1 MLRCHLRKVGSGP
14 LFCLGSSDTQRKAGL
29 GVLVKESRSV
39 VDRISEAV
47 SPILWTLGLE
57 LADVV
62 CVGQGPRSVVRV
74 FIDKPEGVT
83 LEDCERAHK
92 ALGPALDVA
101 DPFPHAYTLE
111 VSSPGL
117 DRPFKRIQD
126 YRRAIGKRV
135 TLKLRQPLAG
145 QWRLAGTLTGVGDDA
160 VTLELSEPAPSAD
173 RDAGTQGHRRGE
185 EGGHLVNIGV
195 GVESQL

>member
-1 MLRCHLRKVGSGP
+1 M
-14 LFCLGSSDTQRKAGL
+14 
-29 GVLVKESRSV
+29 KESRSV
-39 VDRISEAV
+39 VDRVSETV

-62 CVGQGPRSVVRV
+62 CVGQGSRSVVRV

-83 LEDCERAHK
+83 LDDCERAHK

-135 TLKLRQPLAG
+135 TLKLREPLAG
-145 QWRLAGTLTGVGDDA
+145 QWRLVGTLTRVTDDS
-160 VTLELSEPAPSAD
+160 VTLEVNEPPPA
-173 RDAGTQGHRRGE
+173 RTVTLEQKMVGE
-185 EGGHLVNIGV
+185 AKRAVTW
-195 GVESQL
+195 

>member
-1 MLRCHLRKVGSGP
+1 M
-14 LFCLGSSDTQRKAGL
+14 
-29 GVLVKESRSV
+29 KESRSV
-39 VDRISEAV
+39 VDRISETV

-62 CVGQGPRSVVRV
+62 CVGQGSRSVVRV

-135 TLKLRQPLAG
+135 TLKLREPLAG
-145 QWRLAGTLTGVGDDA
+145 QWRLVGTLTLVTDDS
-160 VTLELSEPAPSAD
+160 VTLEVNEPPPA
-173 RDAGTQGHRRGE
+173 RTVTLEQKMIGE
-185 EGGHLVNIGV
+185 AKRAVAW
-195 GVESQL
+195 

>member
-1 MLRCHLRKVGSGP
+1 
-14 LFCLGSSDTQRKAGL
+14 
-29 GVLVKESRSV
+29 VKESRSV

-62 CVGQGPRSVVRV
+62 CVGQGSRSVVRV

-83 LEDCERAHK
+83 LDDCERAHK

-135 TLKLRQPLAG
+135 TLKLREPLAG
-145 QWRLAGTLTGVGDDA
+145 QWRLVGTLTGVTDDS
-160 VTLELSEPAPSAD
+160 VTLEVNEPRPS
-173 RDAGTQGHRRGE
+173 RTVTLEQKMIGE
-185 EGGHLVNIGV
+185 AKRAVAW
-195 GVESQL
+195 

>member
-1 MLRCHLRKVGSGP
+1 MR
-14 LFCLGSSDTQRKAGL
+14 
-29 GVLVKESRSV
+29 ESRSV
-39 VDRISEAV
+39 VDRISDAV

-57 LADVV
+57 LADVI
-62 CVGQGPRSVVRV
+62 CVGQGPRSVIRV

-83 LEDCERAHK
+83 LDDCERAHK

-126 YRRAIGKRV
+126 YRRAVGRRV
-135 TLKLRQPLAG
+135 TLKLREPLAD
-145 QWRLAGTLTGVGDDA
+145 QWRLVGTLADVTEDA
-160 VTLELSEPAPSAD
+160 VTLEVNEPPPS
-173 RDAGTQGHRRGE
+173 RT
-185 EGGHLVNIGV
+185 VT
-195 GVESQL
+195 VEHKQVAEAKRVVSW

>member
-1 MLRCHLRKVGSGP
+1 M
-14 LFCLGSSDTQRKAGL
+14 
-29 GVLVKESRSV
+29 LVKESRSV

-62 CVGQGPRSVVRV
+62 CVGQGSRSVVRV

-83 LEDCERAHK
+83 LDDCERAHK

-135 TLKLRQPLAG
+135 TLKLKEPLVG
-145 QWRLAGTLTGVGDDA
+145 QWRLVGTLTDVTDDSVTLNVNEPPPPKS
-160 VTLELSEPAPSAD
+160 VTLEQRKISEAK
-173 RDAGTQGHRRGE
+173 RVVTW
-185 EGGHLVNIGV
+185 
-195 GVESQL
+195 

>member
-1 MLRCHLRKVGSGP
+1 M
-14 LFCLGSSDTQRKAGL
+14 
-29 GVLVKESRSV
+29 KESRSV
-39 VDRISEAV
+39 VDRISETV

-62 CVGQGPRSVVRV
+62 CVGQGSRSVVRV

-83 LEDCERAHK
+83 LDDCERAHK

-135 TLKLRQPLAG
+135 TLKLREPLAG
-145 QWRLAGTLTGVGDDA
+145 QWRLVGTLTLVTDDS
-160 VTLELSEPAPSAD
+160 VTLEVNEPPPA
-173 RDAGTQGHRRGE
+173 RTVTLEQKMIGE
-185 EGGHLVNIGV
+185 AKRAVAW
-195 GVESQL
+195 

>member
-1 MLRCHLRKVGSGP
+1 M
-14 LFCLGSSDTQRKAGL
+14 
-29 GVLVKESRSV
+29 KESRSV
-39 VDRISEAV
+39 VDRISETV

-57 LADVV
+57 LADVI
-62 CVGQGPRSVVRV
+62 CVGQGPRSVIRV

-83 LEDCERAHK
+83 LDDCERAHK

-126 YRRAIGKRV
+126 YRRAVGRRV
-135 TLKLRQPLAG
+135 TLKLREPLAD
-145 QWRLAGTLTGVGDDA
+145 QWRLVGTLADVTEDA
-160 VTLELSEPAPSAD
+160 VTLEVNEPPPS
-173 RDAGTQGHRRGE
+173 RT
-185 EGGHLVNIGV
+185 VT
-195 GVESQL
+195 VEHKQVAEAKRVVSW

>member
-1 MLRCHLRKVGSGP
+1 VR
-14 LFCLGSSDTQRKAGL
+14 
-29 GVLVKESRSV
+29 ESRSV
-39 VDRISEAV
+39 VDRISDAV

-57 LADVV
+57 LADVI
-62 CVGQGPRSVVRV
+62 CVGQGPRSVIRV

-83 LEDCERAHK
+83 LDDCERAHK

-126 YRRAIGKRV
+126 YRRAVGRRV
-135 TLKLRQPLAG
+135 TLKLREPLAD
-145 QWRLAGTLTGVGDDA
+145 QWRLVGTLADVTEDA
-160 VTLELSEPAPSAD
+160 VTLEVNEPPPS
-173 RDAGTQGHRRGE
+173 RT
-185 EGGHLVNIGV
+185 VT
-195 GVESQL
+195 VEHKVIAEAKRVVTW

>member
-1 MLRCHLRKVGSGP
+1 MLWCDLCESGLRP
-14 LFCLGSSDTQRKAGL
+14 TFLFDLVNGAARETGQGES
-29 GVLVKESRSV
+29 VKESRPV

-57 LADVV
+57 LVDVV
-62 CVGQGPRSVVRV
+62 CLGQGSRSVVRV
-74 FIDKPEGVT
+74 FIDKPDGVT
-83 LEDCERAHK
+83 LDDCERAHK

-126 YRRAIGKRV
+126 YHRAVGKRV
-135 TLKLRQPLAG
+135 TLKLREPLAG
-145 QWRLAGTLTGVGDDA
+145 QWRLVGTLTDVADQTVTLVVSEPSPPRT
-160 VTLELSEPAPSAD
+160 VTLEHKVIAEAKRA
-173 RDAGTQGHRRGE
+173 
-185 EGGHLVNIGV
+185 VKW
-195 GVESQL
+195 

>member
-1 MLRCHLRKVGSGP
+1 M
-14 LFCLGSSDTQRKAGL
+14 
-29 GVLVKESRSV
+29 KESRSV
-39 VDRISEAV
+39 VDRISETV

-62 CVGQGPRSVVRV
+62 CVGQGPRSVIRV

-83 LEDCERAHK
+83 LDDCERAHK

-126 YRRAIGKRV
+126 YRRAVGKRV
-135 TLKLRQPLAG
+135 TLKLKEPLAG
-145 QWRLAGTLTGVGDDA
+145 QWRVMGTLTGVTDDSVTIEVNEPA
-160 VTLELSEPAPSAD
+160 LPRIVTLELNVI
-173 RDAGTQGHRRGE
+173 GE
-185 EGGHLVNIGV
+185 AKRVV
-195 GVESQL
+195 TW

>member
-1 MLRCHLRKVGSGP
+1 VR
-14 LFCLGSSDTQRKAGL
+14 
-29 GVLVKESRSV
+29 ESRSV
-39 VDRISEAV
+39 VDRISETV

-62 CVGQGPRSVVRV
+62 CVGQGSRSVVRV

-83 LEDCERAHK
+83 LDDCERAHK

-101 DPFPHAYTLE
+101 DPFPHTYTLE

-135 TLKLRQPLAG
+135 TLKLKEPLAG
-145 QWRLAGTLTGVGDDA
+145 QWRLVGTLTAVTDDSVTMEVSEPPPPRE
-160 VTLELSEPAPSAD
+160 VTLE
-173 RDAGTQGHRRGE
+173 QKMIGE
-185 EGGHLVNIGV
+185 AKRVV
-195 GVESQL
+195 TW

>member
-1 MLRCHLRKVGSGP
+1 
-14 LFCLGSSDTQRKAGL
+14 
-29 GVLVKESRSV
+29 VLVKESRSV
-39 VDRISEAV
+39 VDRISETI

-62 CVGQGPRSVVRV
+62 CVGQGSRSVVRV

-83 LEDCERAHK
+83 LDDCERAHK

-126 YRRAIGKRV
+126 YRRAVGKRV
-135 TLKLRQPLAG
+135 SLKLREPLAG
-145 QWRLAGTLTGVGDDA
+145 QWRVVGTLTGVTDDS
-160 VTLELSEPAPSAD
+160 VTLNVSEPPPMRTLTIEHEHISEAKRVVAW
-173 RDAGTQGHRRGE
+173 
-185 EGGHLVNIGV
+185 
-195 GVESQL
+195 

>member
-1 MLRCHLRKVGSGP
+1 M
-14 LFCLGSSDTQRKAGL
+14 
-29 GVLVKESRSV
+29 KESRSV
-39 VDRISEAV
+39 VDRISETV

-62 CVGQGPRSVVRV
+62 CVGQGSRSVVRV

-83 LEDCERAHK
+83 LDDCERAHK

-135 TLKLRQPLAG
+135 TLKLREPLAG
-145 QWRLAGTLTGVGDDA
+145 QWRLVGTLTGVTDDS
-160 VTLELSEPAPSAD
+160 VTLEVNEPPPA
-173 RDAGTQGHRRGE
+173 RTVTLEQRTIGE
-185 EGGHLVNIGV
+185 AKRAVAW
-195 GVESQL
+195 

>member
-1 MLRCHLRKVGSGP
+1 M
-14 LFCLGSSDTQRKAGL
+14 
-29 GVLVKESRSV
+29 KESRSV
-39 VDRISEAV
+39 VDRISETV

-62 CVGQGPRSVVRV
+62 CVGQGSRSVVRV

-83 LEDCERAHK
+83 LDDCERAHK

-135 TLKLRQPLAG
+135 TLKLREPLAG
-145 QWRLAGTLTGVGDDA
+145 QWRLVGTLTRVTDDS
-160 VTLELSEPAPSAD
+160 VTLEVNEPPPA
-173 RDAGTQGHRRGE
+173 RTVTLEQKMIGE
-185 EGGHLVNIGV
+185 AKRAVAW
-195 GVESQL
+195 

>member
-1 MLRCHLRKVGSGP
+1 
-14 LFCLGSSDTQRKAGL
+14 
-29 GVLVKESRSV
+29 
-39 VDRISEAV
+39 
-47 SPILWTLGLE
+47 LGLE

-62 CVGQGPRSVVRV
+62 CVGQGPRSIVRV

-83 LEDCERAHK
+83 LDDCERAHK

-135 TLKLRQPLAG
+135 TLKLREPLAG
-145 QWRLAGTLTGVGDDA
+145 QWRVVGTLTNVTDQV
-160 VTLELSEPAPSAD
+160 VTLHVNEPAPSRTVTLQHELIAEAK
-173 RDAGTQGHRRGE
+173 RAVTW
-185 EGGHLVNIGV
+185 
-195 GVESQL
+195 

>member
-1 MLRCHLRKVGSGP
+1 
-14 LFCLGSSDTQRKAGL
+14 
-29 GVLVKESRSV
+29 
-39 VDRISEAV
+39 
-47 SPILWTLGLE
+47 LGLE

-62 CVGQGPRSVVRV
+62 CVGQGPRSVIRV

-83 LEDCERAHK
+83 LDDCERAHK

-117 DRPFKRIQD
+117 DRPFKRLQD

-135 TLKLRQPLAG
+135 TLRLKRPLAG
-145 QWRLAGTLTGVGDDA
+145 QWRQVGTLTDVTDDS
-160 VTLELSEPAPSAD
+160 VTLEVDEPPPPRTVTLA
-173 RDAGTQGHRRGE
+173 HEMIGE
-185 EGGHLVNIGV
+185 AKRVV
-195 GVESQL
+195 TW

>member
-1 MLRCHLRKVGSGP
+1 M
-14 LFCLGSSDTQRKAGL
+14 
-29 GVLVKESRSV
+29 KESRSV

-62 CVGQGPRSVVRV
+62 CVGQGPRSIVRV

-83 LEDCERAHK
+83 LDDCERAHK

-135 TLKLRQPLAG
+135 TLKLREPLAG
-145 QWRLAGTLTGVGDDA
+145 QWRVVGTLTNVTDQV
-160 VTLELSEPAPSAD
+160 VTLHVNEPAPSRTVTLQHELIAEAK
-173 RDAGTQGHRRGE
+173 RAVTW
-185 EGGHLVNIGV
+185 
-195 GVESQL
+195 

>member
-1 MLRCHLRKVGSGP
+1 M
-14 LFCLGSSDTQRKAGL
+14 
-29 GVLVKESRSV
+29 KESRSV

-62 CVGQGPRSVVRV
+62 CVGQGSRSVVRV

-83 LEDCERAHK
+83 LDDCERAHK

-135 TLKLRQPLAG
+135 TLKLREPLAG
-145 QWRLAGTLTGVGDDA
+145 QWRLVGTLTRVTDDS
-160 VTLELSEPAPSAD
+160 VTLEVNEPPPA
-173 RDAGTQGHRRGE
+173 RTVTLEQKMIGE
-185 EGGHLVNIGV
+185 AKRAVAW
-195 GVESQL
+195 

>member
-1 MLRCHLRKVGSGP
+1 
-14 LFCLGSSDTQRKAGL
+14 
-29 GVLVKESRSV
+29 VLVKESRSV
-39 VDRISEAV
+39 VDRISEII

-62 CVGQGPRSVVRV
+62 CVGQGSRSVVRV

-83 LEDCERAHK
+83 LDDCERAHK

-135 TLKLRQPLAG
+135 TLKLREPLAG
-145 QWRLAGTLTGVGDDA
+145 QWRLVGTLAGVTEDS
-160 VTLELSEPAPSAD
+160 VTLELNEPSPQ
-173 RDAGTQGHRRGE
+173 RIVTLEQKLIGE
-185 EGGHLVNIGV
+185 AKRVV
-195 GVESQL
+195 TW

>member
-1 MLRCHLRKVGSGP
+1 M
-14 LFCLGSSDTQRKAGL
+14 
-29 GVLVKESRSV
+29 KESRSV
-39 VDRISEAV
+39 VDRISETV

-62 CVGQGPRSVVRV
+62 CVGQGSRSVVRV

-135 TLKLRQPLAG
+135 TLKLREPLAG
-145 QWRLAGTLTGVGDDA
+145 QWRLVGTLTRVTDDSVTLDVNEPPLA
-160 VTLELSEPAPSAD
+160 RTVTLE
-173 RDAGTQGHRRGE
+173 QKMIGE
-185 EGGHLVNIGV
+185 AKRAVAW
-195 GVESQL
+195 

>member
-1 MLRCHLRKVGSGP
+1 MPPLQSGLRP
-14 LFCLGSSDTQRKAGL
+14 TFLFERVQKTSREAGL
-29 GVLVKESRSV
+29 GVLVKESRPV

-62 CVGQGPRSVVRV
+62 CVGQGSRSVVRV

-117 DRPFKRIQD
+117 DRPFKRLQD

-135 TLKLRQPLAG
+135 TLKLREPLAG
-145 QWRLAGTLTGVGDDA
+145 QWRLVGTLTDVADQT
-160 VTLELSEPAPSAD
+160 VTLEQRLIAEAKRAV
-173 RDAGTQGHRRGE
+173 TW
-185 EGGHLVNIGV
+185 
-195 GVESQL
+195 

>member
-1 MLRCHLRKVGSGP
+1 MR
-14 LFCLGSSDTQRKAGL
+14 
-29 GVLVKESRSV
+29 ESRSV
-39 VDRISEAV
+39 VDRISDAV

-57 LADVV
+57 LADVI
-62 CVGQGPRSVVRV
+62 CVGQGPRSVIRV

-83 LEDCERAHK
+83 LDDCERAHK

-126 YRRAIGKRV
+126 YRRAVGRRV
-135 TLKLRQPLAG
+135 TLKLREPLAG
-145 QWRLAGTLTGVGDDA
+145 QWRLVGTLADVTEDA
-160 VTLELSEPAPSAD
+160 VTLEVSEPPPS
-173 RDAGTQGHRRGE
+173 RT
-185 EGGHLVNIGV
+185 VT
-195 GVESQL
+195 VEHKDIAEAKRVVTW

>member
-1 MLRCHLRKVGSGP
+1 M
-14 LFCLGSSDTQRKAGL
+14 
-29 GVLVKESRSV
+29 
-39 VDRISEAV
+39 

-62 CVGQGPRSVVRV
+62 CVGQGSRSVVRV

-135 TLKLRQPLAG
+135 TLKLREPLAG
-145 QWRLAGTLTGVGDDA
+145 QWRLVGTLTLVTDDS
-160 VTLELSEPAPSAD
+160 VTLEVNEPPPA
-173 RDAGTQGHRRGE
+173 RTVTLEQKMIGE
-185 EGGHLVNIGV
+185 AKRAVAW
-195 GVESQL
+195 

>member
-1 MLRCHLRKVGSGP
+1 M
-14 LFCLGSSDTQRKAGL
+14 
-29 GVLVKESRSV
+29 KESRSV

-83 LEDCERAHK
+83 LDDCERAHK

-126 YRRAIGKRV
+126 YRRALGKRV
-135 TLKLRQPLAG
+135 TLKLKEPLAG
-145 QWRLAGTLTGVGDDA
+145 QWRVVGTLADVTDDC
-160 VTLELSEPAPSAD
+160 VIVEVNEPPSTRTITLE
-173 RDAGTQGHRRGE
+173 QKMIGE
-185 EGGHLVNIGV
+185 AKRVV
-195 GVESQL
+195 TW

>member
-1 MLRCHLRKVGSGP
+1 
-14 LFCLGSSDTQRKAGL
+14 
-29 GVLVKESRSV
+29 VKESRSV
-39 VDRISEAV
+39 VDRISEII

-62 CVGQGPRSVVRV
+62 CVGQGSRSVVRV

-83 LEDCERAHK
+83 LDDCERAHK

-135 TLKLRQPLAG
+135 TLKLREPLAG
-145 QWRLAGTLTGVGDDA
+145 QWRLVGTLAGVTEDS
-160 VTLELSEPAPSAD
+160 VTLELNEPSPQ
-173 RDAGTQGHRRGE
+173 RIVTLEQKLIGE
-185 EGGHLVNIGV
+185 AKRVV
-195 GVESQL
+195 TW

>member
-1 MLRCHLRKVGSGP
+1 M
-14 LFCLGSSDTQRKAGL
+14 
-29 GVLVKESRSV
+29 KESRSV

-62 CVGQGPRSVVRV
+62 CVGQGSRSVVRV

-83 LEDCERAHK
+83 LDDCERAHK

-117 DRPFKRIQD
+117 DRPFKRIRD

-135 TLKLRQPLAG
+135 TVKLREPLDG
-145 QWRLAGTLTGVGDDA
+145 QWRLVGTLTDVTDDC
-160 VTLELSEPAPSAD
+160 VTLEVTEPPPPQ
-173 RDAGTQGHRRGE
+173 TVTLEQ
-185 EGGHLVNIGV
+185 NII
-195 GVESQL
+195 VEAKRVVTW

>member
-1 MLRCHLRKVGSGP
+1 M
-14 LFCLGSSDTQRKAGL
+14 
-29 GVLVKESRSV
+29 VKESRSV
-39 VDRISEAV
+39 VDRISEII

-62 CVGQGPRSVVRV
+62 CVGQGSRSVVRV

-83 LEDCERAHK
+83 LDDCERAHK

-135 TLKLRQPLAG
+135 TLKLREVADRCCGGRIVSMLEGGYDRQGLA
-145 QWRLAGTLTGVGDDA
+145 TGVA
-160 VTLELSEPAPSAD
+160 AHVTALM
-173 RDAGTQGHRRGE
+173 G
-185 EGGHLVNIGV
+185 
-195 GVESQL
+195 